1 MSKKKHSL
9 DVVAEQLEARAAK
22 PAARQNSS
30 PDYWEFR
37 CSGDINPQAALCKP
51 NIVFKWGDGEGLDS
65 DGFPAVP
72 IPDLQLK
79 GKGKWPDVLS
89 TALPASWTVGHLY
102 NQTALAVFKNFN
114 LGSFREYPVTVSDK
128 KGVQHKLT
136 YLLIR
141 NRLPQ
146 TAIDFAQSEFY
157 LADMLGDPL
166 GPVEITSAKDWSKQ
180 LKLAMDG
187 KLNDCEEFSTIE
199 FKKLIILRDQ
209 LPNVDLFKLGGLGI
223 GVYISAELKEA
234 IEKSGIT
241 GLDIRP
247 NKRLFADR

>member
-1 MSKKKHSL
+1 MAKKKHPL

-22 PAARQNSS
+22 PAARQDSS

-37 CSGDINPQAALCKP
+37 CSGDIDPQAVLCKP
-51 NIVFKWGDGEGLDS
+51 NVVFTWGDGEGLDS
-65 DGFPAVP
+65 DGFPVVP
-72 IPDLQLK
+72 FPDLQLK
-79 GKGKWPDVLS
+79 GKGNWPDVLS

-102 NQTALAVFKNFN
+102 NEAALAVFKNFT

-141 NRLPQ
+141 NRLTQ

-157 LADMLGDPL
+157 VADILGDPMD
-166 GPVEITSAKDWSKQ
+166 PVEITSAKDWSKK
-180 LKLAMDG
+180 LKLAEEG

-199 FKKLIILRDQ
+199 FKKLVILRDQ
-209 LPNVDLFKLGGLGI
+209 LPKVDLFKLDRLGI
-223 GVYISAELKEA
+223 GVYISARLKEA

-241 GLDIRP
+241 GLGIRP
-247 NKRLFADR
+247 NKRLFAGC